1 MTEMTLQRLAWQL
14 PALLL
19 LSAALTP
26 GLPWLS
32 PDIGFWPLWLAAMPV
47 MAWLL
52 AMLSKPDESCV
63 KAPLR
68 PSQLLVFPTTK
79 TSSSKSLQAS
89 RRAA

>member
-1 MTEMTLQRLAWQL
+1 MTQMHLQRLAWQL

-47 MAWLL
+47 MACSL
-52 AMLSKPDESCV
+52 ASFRKPV
-63 KAPLR
+63 KSSVVGTKPYL
-68 PSQLLVFPTTK
+68 QVLVFPTAK
-79 TSSSKSLQAS
+79 RPASRSASAS